1 MEYMENTFKVRK
13 ETKHDTILHKA
24 KEPKGE
30 GLLPGQI
37 RAKHME
43 KKDPNPNQT
52 ISKWRKTLQAWPTH
66 PERPTRQNLAQDD
79 VSRGHPPPGVAHPN
93 TGSPRAQP

>member
-1 MEYMENTFKVRK
+1 MEYMENTFKIGK
-13 ETKHDTILHKA
+13 KTKRDTILHKA

-43 KKDPNPNQT
+43 KKGPNPNQM
-52 ISKWRKTLQAWPTH
+52 ISKWRETFIGMPHTSL
-66 PERPTRQNLAQDD
+66 E
-79 VSRGHPPPGVAHPN
+79 AHL
-93 TGSPRAQP
+93 TKLGLGWCL

>member
-1 MEYMENTFKVRK
+1 MEYMENTFKMHK
-13 ETKHDTILHKA
+13 ETKCDTILHKA

-43 KKDPNPNQT
+43 KKGPNPNQT
-52 ISKWRKTLQAWPTH
+52 ISRWRKTLQAWPTH
-66 PERPTRQNLAQDD
+66 P
-79 VSRGHPPPGVAHPN
+79 
-93 TGSPRAQP
+93 

>member
-1 MEYMENTFKVRK
+1 MEYMEKTFKMRK
-13 ETKHDTILHKA
+13 ETKCDTILPKA

-43 KKDPNPNQT
+43 KKGPKTNQT
-52 ISKWRKTLQAWPTH
+52 ISKWRETL
-66 PERPTRQNLAQDD
+66 
-79 VSRGHPPPGVAHPN
+79 
-93 TGSPRAQP
+93 